1 MIKEV
6 NNNFKILLLFSINLY
21 LIKYSIIKLVMLLII
36 EDEKNLADLL
46 KDSKN
51 KAVNKVKEAML
62 SSNGQ
67 SIARN
72 AGYIEI
78 N

>member
-36 EDEKNLADLL
+36 EDEKMLAD
-46 KDSKN
+46 
-51 KAVNKVKEAML
+51 VIKVSLENNNYQVEIEG
-62 SSNGQ
+62 NG
-67 SIARN
+67 
-72 AGYIEI
+72 EE
-78 N
+78 

>member
-36 EDEKNLADLL
+36 EDEKMLAD
-46 KDSKN
+46 
-51 KAVNKVKEAML
+51 VKGL
-62 SSNGQ
+62 V
-67 SIARN
+67 
-72 AGYIEI
+72 
-78 N
+78 

>member
-36 EDEKNLADLL
+36 EDEKMLAD
-46 KDSKN
+46 
-51 KAVNKVKEAML
+51 VKGLA
-62 SSNGQ
+62 
-67 SIARN
+67 
-72 AGYIEI
+72 
-78 N
+78 

>member
-36 EDEKNLADLL
+36 EDEKMLAD
-46 KDSKN
+46 
-51 KAVNKVKEAML
+51 VKGL
-62 SSNGQ
+62 VQ
-67 SIARN
+67 KI
-72 AGYIEI
+72 II
-78 N
+78 IK